1 MRPAAAVRL
10 ASSRPRSALRER
22 HLAQNGA
29 DSGPRAV
36 APSLAVNPR
45 RTWGERLLLGLLDI
59 ALELLFALAVG
70 GAGALVL
77 ALLEKLGVTSGG
89 EFYIEAVVLAASVVV
104 VVASLFKRARERH
117 RTATGRL
124 EQAHGDPAL
133 PIGLPLQ
140 PKPAGDAARSI
151 RSAALFT
158 LALVFCFAPGG
169 SVVAFKLVSPL
180 LGIAVFA
187 ASAGVSTYLLWK
199 AREPV
204 PLLRFTGDRLR
215 VGARELR
222 LDVDYACSFSDKGR
236 IGTLLAEASGAPSV
250 VVSTTEGEVRF
261 SPGRYEPVE
270 LARLVQALVRR
281 AADGDARRW
290 LLETWPLP
298 APETVPEG
306 QGPWIS
312 PVVGAGIAI
321 VFGLGIAMLA
331 IAVVLARG

>member
-45 RTWGERLLLGLLDI
+45 RTWGERLLLSVLDI

-89 EFYIEAVVLAASVVV
+89 EFYIEALVLAAGVVV
-104 VVASLFKRARERH
+104 VVASLFKRARDRH
-117 RTATGRL
+117 RTATGL

-158 LALVFCFAPGG
+158 LALVFCFAPAG

-187 ASAGVSTYLLWK
+187 ASAGVSTYLLWR

-222 LDVDYACSFSDKGR
+222 LDVDYACSFSDRGR
-236 IGTLLAEASGAPSV
+236 IGALLAEASGAPPV

-261 SPGRYEPVE
+261 RPGRYEPVE

-321 VFGLGIAMLA
+321 VFGLGMAMLVVAAA
-331 IAVVLARG
+331 IVRG